1 MSSLTAARLQLGK
14 PAGLPALLDAAYRA
28 FAEILSAAER
38 CDDEAGTVV
47 AAFAFAAAA
56 AADGRDAIASAPSL
70 PRPPLQVLGSDG
82 RLDDRGSAVEMLIAD
97 LAELSRVLAA
107 RLSDA
112 ARAAAGED
120 AAACRIAASY
130 ARQIAALTTRNRS

>member
-1 MSSLTAARLQLGK
+1 MSSLTAARLSWASPLAF
-14 PAGLPALLDAAYRA
+14 PLSWMLPTGRLPRSCPLPSVMTMRQARWSRRSHSLR
-28 FAEILSAAER
+28 R
-38 CDDEAGTVV
+38 QQPTAGTRSRVRRRCRV
-47 AAFAFAAAA
+47 
-56 AADGRDAIASAPSL
+56 
-70 PRPPLQVLGSDG
+70 PRFRFWVRMA

-112 ARAAAGED
+112 ARAVAGED

-130 ARQIAALTTRNRS
+130 AGQIAALTTRNRS